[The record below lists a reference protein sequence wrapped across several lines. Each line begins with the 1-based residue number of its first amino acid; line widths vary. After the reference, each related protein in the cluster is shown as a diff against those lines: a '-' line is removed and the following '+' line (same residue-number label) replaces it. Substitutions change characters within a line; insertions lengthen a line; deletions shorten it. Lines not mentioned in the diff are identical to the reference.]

1 MPNENTLLTE
11 QEAADFLKLS
21 CKTLQRRRFTK
32 KPPSYINLNGTIRYS
47 RCDLEDYLQKSAVV
61 LLPQEDGDEEE

>member
-21 CKTLQRRRFTK
+21 CKTLQRRRFTR
-32 KPPSYINLNGTIRYS
+32 KPPSYINLNGTIRY
-47 RCDLEDYLQKSAVV
+47 RLGDLEDYLQKSAVV
-61 LLPQEDGDEEE
+61 LLTGENDDEE

>member
-21 CKTLQRRRFTK
+21 CKTLQRRRFTR
-32 KPPSYINLNGTIRYS
+32 KPPTYINLNGTIRY
-47 RCDLEDYLQKSAVV
+47 RLGDLEDYLQKSAVV
-61 LLPQEDGDEEE
+61 LLTGENDDEE

>member
-1 MPNENTLLTE
+1 MSNENTLLTE

-32 KPPSYINLNGTIRYS
+32 KTPSYINLDGTIRYS
-47 RCDLEDYLQKSAVV
+47 LGALETYLQKSAVV
-61 LLPQEDGDEEE
+61 LLPQENGDDEE

>member
-1 MPNENTLLTE
+1 MANENTLLTE

-32 KPPSYINLNGTIRYS
+32 KPPSYINLDGTIRY
-47 RCDLEDYLQKSAVV
+47 RLCDLEDYLQKSAVV
-61 LLPQEDGDEEE
+61 LLTGENDDEE

>member
-32 KPPSYINLNGTIRYS
+32 KPPCYINLDGTIRYS
-47 RCDLEDYLQKSAVV
+47 LGDLEAYLQKSAVV
-61 LLPQEDGDEEE
+61 LLPQEDGDDEE

>member
-11 QEAADFLKLS
+11 QEAADYLKLS

-32 KPPSYINLNGTIRYS
+32 KPPSYINLDGTIRY
-47 RCDLEDYLQKSAVV
+47 RLGDLEDYLQKSAVV
-61 LLPQEDGDEEE
+61 LLTGENDDEE